1 MHPKKSFLY
10 PVSRRN
16 FLASS
21 ARAGAGMLA
30 ASLLSGSRSLRAA
43 QATAAKEEPLRAA
56 ITVDADMVSHRV
68 NPNIYGTFT
77 EHIGRCIYGGVY
89 EEGSPLSDEDGFR
102 KDVLAAA
109 RDWGVPNLRW
119 PGGDFASNYHWEDG
133 IGPKA
138 SRPRKYNAAWYEEES
153 NHFGTD
159 EFISYCR
166 KVGTEPYI
174 CVNVGSGTL
183 EEAANWV
190 EYCNGTGDTH
200 YANLRRKYGHAQPYN
215 VRYWGLGNEV
225 YGIWQIGHKNAE
237 DYAKFALESGKWMK
251 WVDPTIKLVACG
263 ADNADWN
270 RTVLE
275 KLVNVA
281 DYISLHDYEGTDNY
295 YDLLGTLQRFE
306 KRIRLTD
313 AAIELTDPARGKD
326 LILAESLPEV
336 RTKKRMEIAVDEW
349 NVWYRRRDIWRRD
362 IPNPVEEK
370 YNLRDALWV
379 ASVLNLFQRMGQTVT
394 LANQSQMVNVL
405 GAIFTSKEGLFL
417 QTIYFPMK
425 LYCRECGPLYLA
437 SRVSSP
443 TFSSKTC
450 KDMPFLDVSAT
461 QDEDKKQ
468 IALVV
473 VNRHE
478 SKPVAADLDIRG
490 AKIANAATLFE
501 INGASPGTENSF
513 TQPNNVKIE
522 KSEFR
527 NAGSRFTYTFP
538 GHSVTLLKLRS
549 A

>member
-1 MHPKKSFLY
+1 MQPKRSLLY
-10 PVSRRN
+10 PISRRN

-21 ARAGAGMLA
+21 ARAGAGVLA
-30 ASLLSGSRSLRAA
+30 AGFLGGSRSLRAA
-43 QATAAKEEPLRAA
+43 QTTAAKDEALKAT
-56 ITVDADMVSHRV
+56 ISVDSEVVLHRI
-68 NPNIYGTFT
+68 NPNIYGSFT

-89 EEGSPLSDEDGFR
+89 EEGSPLSDEEGFR
-102 KDVLAAA
+102 KDVLAAV
-109 RDWGVPNLRW
+109 RDWGAPIVRW
-119 PGGDFASNYHWEDG
+119 PGGNFASNYHWENG

-138 SRPRKYNAAWYEEES
+138 ARPRKYNAAWYEEES

-166 KVGTEPYI
+166 KLGTDPYI
-174 CVNVGSGTL
+174 CINVGSGTP

-190 EYCNGTGDTH
+190 EYCNGTGNTY
-200 YANLRRKYGHAQPYN
+200 YANLRRKNGHPEPYN

-237 DYAKFALESGKWMK
+237 DYAKFALECAKWMK
-251 WVDPTIKLVACG
+251 WVDPAIRLIACG

-270 RTVLE
+270 RIVLE

-281 DYISLHDYEGTDNY
+281 DYISLHDYEGSNDY
-295 YDLLGTLQRFE
+295 YDLLGTVQRFDE
-306 KRIRLTD
+306 RIRAVD

-326 LILAESLPEV
+326 AVLALSLPEV
-336 RTKKRMEIAVDEW
+336 RTKKRIEIAVDEW
-349 NVWYRRRDIWRRD
+349 NIWYRKMDIWRRE

-379 ASVLNLFQRMGQTVT
+379 ASVLNLFQRLGRTVT
-394 LANQSQMVNVL
+394 MANLAQMVNAIA
-405 GAIFTSKEGLFL
+405 AIFTSKEGLFL

-437 SRVSSP
+437 SRLSSP

-450 KDMPFLDVSAT
+450 KDLPFLDVSAT
-461 QDEDKKQ
+461 QDEGKKQ
-468 IALVV
+468 ISLAV

-478 SKPVAADLDIRG
+478 SKPITADIDIRG

-501 INGASPGTENSF
+501 INGADPLTENSF
-513 TQPNNVKIE
+513 TQLNNVRIE
-522 KSEFR
+522 NSEFR
-527 NAGSRFTYTFP
+527 NAGARFTYNFP
-538 GHSVTLLKLRS
+538 AHSVTLLKLRS

>member
-1 MHPKKSFLY
+1 MQPKKSLLY
-10 PVSRRN
+10 LISRRN
-16 FLASS
+16 FLAGS
-21 ARAGAGMLA
+21 ARAGAGVFA
-30 ASLLSGSRSLRAA
+30 ASLLYGSRSLGAV
-43 QATAAKEEPLRAA
+43 QAAAKEEALKAT
-56 ITVDADMVSHRV
+56 ISVDADVVLHRI
-68 NPNIYGTFT
+68 NPNIYGSFT

-89 EEGSPLSDEDGFR
+89 EEGSPLSDEEGFR
-102 KDVLAAA
+102 KDVLTAA

-119 PGGDFASNYHWEDG
+119 PGGNFASNYHWEDG
-133 IGPKA
+133 IGPKQ

-166 KVGTEPYI
+166 KLGTEPYI
-174 CVNVGSGTL
+174 CINVGSGTP

-190 EYCNGTGDTH
+190 EYCNATTDTY
-200 YANLRRKYGHAQPYN
+200 YANLRRKHGHPEPYK

-237 DYAKFALESGKWMK
+237 DYSKFALECAKWMK
-251 WVDPTIKLVACG
+251 WVDPTIKLIACG
-263 ADNADWN
+263 ADADWD
-270 RTVLE
+270 RIVLE

-281 DYISLHDYEGTDNY
+281 DYISLHDYEGSDDY
-295 YDLLGTLQRFE
+295 YDLLGTVQRFDE
-306 KRIRLTD
+306 RIRMVD

-349 NVWYRRRDIWRRD
+349 NIWYRKRDIWRRE

-379 ASVLNLFQRMGQTVT
+379 ASVLNLFQRRGHTVT
-394 LANQSQMVNVL
+394 MANLAQMVNAIA
-405 GAIFTSKEGLFL
+405 AIFTSKEGMFL

-437 SRVSSP
+437 SRLSSP

-450 KDMPFLDVSAT
+450 KDLPFLDVSAT

-468 IALVV
+468 IALGV

-478 SKPVAADLDIRG
+478 SKHIAADIDIRG

-501 INGASPGTENSF
+501 INGANPLTENSF
-513 TQPNNVKIE
+513 TQLNNVRIE

-527 NAGSRFTYTFP
+527 NAGARFTYNFP
-538 GHSVTLLKLRS
+538 AHSVTLLKLRS